1 MNGSTNVLAIAGDIS
16 LFGLRAVTDAFRR
29 PFEVAQIRRQL
40 AEVGSK
46 SLPLIVASGFALGA
60 VLTLHTRGTLVTFG
74 ATAWIP
80 TVQALAFFVEI
91 GPLVTGLLVA
101 GRVGSGIGAVLSN
114 MRATEQIDAI
124 ESLSVDSFKFL
135 VVPRIVACTLALP
148 LLTLFLD
155 FSALLGGFVSE
166 YAASRLSFQLYIS
179 RAFSAVRLV
188 ELLSADAEDGRL
200 RIRDRHHLLVYRL
213 HHRRRCGRRGTRGD
227 QRRGGLVPGDHFSGC
242 AADQVHLLHLSGD
255 GGTMSGGPAVVLQH
269 VSKSFGEKPIL
280 RDVSFQVRAGEAL
293 CILGR
298 SGTGKSVTL
307 KLIISL
313 LKPEQGQI
321 WIEGE
326 DITGLH
332 ASDLSRVRRKM
343 GFLFQ
348 GAALFD
354 SLTLYENLAL
364 PLLRL
369 TSKSPA
375 QVEVIIDRVLREVG
389 LSDDKQKMPSELSG
403 GMRKR
408 AGLARALV
416 LEPRIL
422 LVDEP
427 SSGLDRI
434 TASEIDELLLRE
446 KVERR
451 TTLIVVTHDVRG
463 ARRIADRI
471 AVLNQGRLI
480 ADGTVEEVQHSEN
493 EIARSLLSE

>member
-1 MNGSTNVLAIAGDIS
+1 
-16 LFGLRAVTDAFRR
+16 
-29 PFEVAQIRRQL
+29 
-40 AEVGSK
+40 
-46 SLPLIVASGFALGA
+46 
-60 VLTLHTRGTLVTFG
+60 
-74 ATAWIP
+74 
-80 TVQALAFFVEI
+80 
-91 GPLVTGLLVA
+91 
-101 GRVGSGIGAVLSN
+101 
-114 MRATEQIDAI
+114 
-124 ESLSVDSFKFL
+124 
-135 VVPRIVACTLALP
+135 
-148 LLTLFLD
+148 
-155 FSALLGGFVSE
+155 
-166 YAASRLSFQLYIS
+166 
-179 RAFSAVRLV
+179 
-188 ELLSADAEDGRL
+188 
-200 RIRDRHHLLVYRL
+200 
-213 HHRRRCGRRGTRGD
+213 
-227 QRRGGLVPGDHFSGC
+227 
-242 AADQVHLLHLSGD
+242 
-255 GGTMSGGPAVVLQH
+255 MSGGAASAVVLQQ

-280 RDVSFQVRAGEAL
+280 RGVSFQVRAGEAL

-332 ASDLSRVRRKM
+332 ARDLSRVRRKM

-369 TSKSPA
+369 TSKTPA
-375 QVEVIIDRVLREVG
+375 EIDAIIDRVLRDVG
-389 LSDDKQKMPSELSG
+389 LGDDRQRMPSELSG

-434 TASEIDELLLRE
+434 TASEIDELLLRQ
-446 KVERR
+446 KVEHR

-493 EIARSLLSE
+493 EIARSLMWE